1 MSTTWAPSGHQHAS
15 VQCLSPILVQ
25 KVADLLRVGYSW
37 SELSE
42 LATFLVCLNGKM
54 GHMLRQQLRPKRD
67 AMMFVADKRLITACY
82 HIKEISSCEM
92 TWQLG
97 KLIISQKW
105 VTIRRSPERL
115 SRPLT
120 AIVLM
125 ITPWIHCSINLWFY
139 WCNRRDG
146 EVRACLLMCRTSGD
160 VRLVHLASIFFFTPF
175 GDRLGWNNITSSQLW
190 LTSLSDTKLGWRLA
204 PRMKEKQVATR
215 CLLVYGSVL
224 GLIWDQADHKWSS
237 FCSPL

>member
-1 MSTTWAPSGHQHAS
+1 
-15 VQCLSPILVQ
+15 
-25 KVADLLRVGYSW
+25 
-37 SELSE
+37 
-42 LATFLVCLNGKM
+42 
-54 GHMLRQQLRPKRD
+54 
-67 AMMFVADKRLITACY
+67 
-82 HIKEISSCEM
+82 M
-92 TWQLG
+92 TWQLW
-97 KLIISQKW
+97 KLIISHNR

-139 WCNRRDG
+139 WRNRRDG
-146 EVRACLLMCRTSGD
+146 EVRVCLLMCRTSGD

-190 LTSLSDTKLGWRLA
+190 LTSLSDTKLGWLLA

-215 CLLVYGSVL
+215 CLLVYVSVL
-224 GLIWDQADHKWSS
+224 GLIWDQADQAFNTVGQFTLSKRSS
-237 FCSPL
+237 FCSPFHHCISEWQIWKLCETSTNALKKQTTRQHLS